1 VKLLLEGEKEEEA
14 LVEAKEFGKFEAE
27 GAVGD
32 EVREP
37 VKQEDEH
44 DDVPSKSRIVRESF
58 STGKKSVPAGGL
70 GPEDAVIFVA
80 LGASSNS

>member
-58 STGKKSVPAGGL
+58 STGKKSLPAGL